1 MESAA
6 TEEAKRLRTHTQPLP
21 RTVEEIVAL
30 FKRVIELPDTYEIRV
45 TTNEFSV
52 QRMVADG
59 EPVLPSVVDAQQVD
73 VAFVLERV
81 ESAGNL
87 SSLPFDPERHPYL
100 SLELATRMLGAYRV
114 KPTFLVAQ
122 TGDSLSSFLALEEG
136 KPQGVFG
143 MPAIYS
149 DTPAFE
155 DKLVVLGGPTALL
168 TDVTHAIIIDMGA

>member
-6 TEEAKRLRTHTQPLP
+6 TDEARRLRTHTQPLP

-30 FKRVIELPDTYEIRV
+30 FKRVIELPDTYEIRI
-45 TTNEFSV
+45 TTAEFSV

-59 EPVLPSVVDAQQVD
+59 ESVIPVLEAPQQVD
-73 VAFVLERV
+73 AAFVLERV
-81 ESAGNL
+81 EASGNL
-87 SSLPFDPERHPYL
+87 SSLPFDPDRHPYL

-114 KPTFLVAQ
+114 KPTFMVAQ
-122 TGDSLSSFLALEEG
+122 TGESLSSFLALEEAR
-136 KPQGVFG
+136 PSSVFG
-143 MPAIYS
+143 MPVVYS
-149 DTPAFE
+149 DTPSFE

>member
-30 FKRVIELPDTYEIRV
+30 FKRVIELPDTYEIRI

-59 EPVLPSVVDAQQVD
+59 EQVLSSVVDAQQVD
-73 VAFVLERV
+73 PTFVLERV
-81 ESAGNL
+81 ESSGNL

-100 SLELATRMLGAYRV
+100 SLELATRMLGAYRM

-122 TGDSLSSFLALEEG
+122 TGDSLSSFLALDEG
-136 KPQGVFG
+136 KPQSIFG
-143 MPAIYS
+143 MPVIYS
-149 DTPAFE
+149 DTPVFE